1 VQRTKKI
8 FLTIVVGSLRRGGAE
23 IQLNEILP
31 GLDKEKYHIEVVLI
45 STRGELA
52 DSLEKNGVKII
63 NPWFD
68 TKAKPL
74 NILSRLFR
82 FFIIIPQLFIYFI
95 TNRPDIVHFYLPQ
108 SYCLVMPIVII
119 TGIHNIVMSRL
130 SLNNYKDS
138 RKWMWQFEK
147 VLHFFVKKVV
157 VNSEFI
163 KKQMIKDEAVNQEK
177 VMRIY
182 SGIKL
187 DGFDL
192 DRKQELR
199 EKLGLSSEQ
208 LILVMVANLIPYKG
222 HADLISALG
231 LISDEMP
238 KDWKMIFIGRDDGI
252 KTALIDQTK
261 KYNIS
266 ENCEFLH
273 PKGDITDYYAIADIG
288 ILSSHEEGFSIAI
301 LEGMRAALPMVV
313 TNVGGN
319 SESVLDGKTGFVVP
333 AQDCQK
339 ISEAILKLCLDKEL
353 RQSMGQSA
361 NQRVKDNFSI
371 ESCINEHHVLYSNLI

>member
-1 VQRTKKI
+1 MKKEKVFI
-8 FLTIVVGSLRRGGAE
+8 TIITGSLRRGGAE
-23 IQLNEILP
+23 IQLSEILP
-31 GLDKEKYHIEVVLI
+31 GLDKNKYKVEIFLL

-52 DSLEKNGVKII
+52 NEMESKGISII

-68 TKAKPL
+68 TKGETL
-74 NILSRLFR
+74 NIPTRLYRYFVLK
-82 FFIIIPQLFIYFI
+82 IQLFIYFI
-95 TNRPDIVHFYLPQ
+95 RKRPDIVHFFLPQ
-108 SYCLVMPIVII
+108 SYCLAMPIAII
-119 TGIHNIVMSRL
+119 TGINKKIMSRL
-130 SLNNYKDS
+130 SLNNYKLD
-138 RKWMWQFEK
+138 RVWMWKLEK
-147 VLHFFVKKVV
+147 FLHSFTTKIV
-157 VNSEFI
+157 VNSDFV
-163 KKQMIKDEAVNQEK
+163 KKQMIDDENVSNEK
-177 VMRIY
+177 IIRIY

-371 ESCINEHHVLYSNLI
+371 ENCINEHHVLYSNLI

>member
-1 VQRTKKI
+1 
-8 FLTIVVGSLRRGGAE
+8 
-23 IQLNEILP
+23 
-31 GLDKEKYHIEVVLI
+31 
-45 STRGELA
+45 
-52 DSLEKNGVKII
+52 
-63 NPWFD
+63 
-68 TKAKPL
+68 
-74 NILSRLFR
+74 
-82 FFIIIPQLFIYFI
+82 
-95 TNRPDIVHFYLPQ
+95 
-108 SYCLVMPIVII
+108 MPIVII
-119 TGIHNIVMSRL
+119 TGIRNIVMSRL

-163 KKQMIKDEAVNQEK
+163 KKQMIKDEAINQEK

-192 DRKQELR
+192 DRKQKLR

-273 PKGDITDYYAIADIG
+273 SKGDTTDYYAIADIG
-288 ILSSHEEGFSIAI
+288 ILSSHEEGFSVAI

-333 AQDCQK
+333 AKDCQK